1 MRLDF
6 SCFISHR
13 SSEKKL
19 AGGMVKA
26 IYDALAE
33 ELEIQVDEGVHPL
46 RAGPGDILDPALAEA
61 LCRTSCMVLLFTGNY
76 FSRKHP
82 YCTREYLLMRDLEAQ
97 RLKQSGVAVSK
108 KNGLIIPVVLSN
120 PERMP
125 AELTKRIWSDFQ
137 SFEQTREGIEY
148 PRTFFGEIRKIAQY
162 IERRHTALS
171 ALPEPATPCDGLNL
185 PDDQRVQEFLSAL
198 AKGGRDDSK
207 DK

>member
-1 MRLDF
+1 MTLES

-26 IYDALAE
+26 IYEALVE

-46 RAGPGDILDPALAEA
+46 RAEPGDVLDGTLAEA

-76 FSRKHP
+76 FSGKRP
-82 YCTREYLLMRDLEAQ
+82 YCTREYLMMREIEAR
-97 RLKQSGVAVSK
+97 RLKQFGVPVSK
-108 KNGLIIPVVLSN
+108 KHGLVIPIVLSN

-125 AELTKRIWSDFQ
+125 AELKRRVWCDFQ

-148 PRTFFGEIRKIAQY
+148 PKTFFTEIRKIAQY
-162 IERRHTALS
+162 IERRHTAVIS
-171 ALPEPATPCDGLNL
+171 LPEPENPCDGLEF
-185 PDDQRVQEFLSAL
+185 PDDQRVQEFLATL
-198 AKGGRDDSK
+198 AKAGHVK